1 MKARIYCMIQ
11 VPPGREFIG
20 ANDYIYN
27 NIDSVA
33 FNEGGRHGEGETWQK
48 TMYGAF
54 SGPLW
59 VVVQNYNFII
69 KSCMC
74 TTQSIY
80 TVLCINIYYNY
91 NYKYKLLDSKYN
103 LVFYVFNVSY
113 LLQFA
118 TCIDCLWWLP
128 GQPLLTIRTYM

>member
-1 MKARIYCMIQ
+1 MIQ

-33 FNEGGRHGEGETWQK
+33 FNEGGRHGEGESWKK

-59 VVVQNYNFII
+59 VMGLYII
-69 KSCMC
+69 ILKPVR
-74 TTQSIY
+74 TINRPSILLY
-80 TVLCINIYYNY
+80 VHLRTVLLIRIN
-91 NYKYKLLDSKYN
+91 SA
-103 LVFYVFNVSY
+103 VFAVFFVIV
-113 LLQFA
+113 LQ
-118 TCIDCLWWLP
+118 
-128 GQPLLTIRTYM
+128 

>member
-1 MKARIYCMIQ
+1 MARAR
-11 VPPGREFIG
+11 PGRRPCTEHSLDHCELCKI
-20 ANDYIYN
+20 I
-27 NIDSVA
+27 
-33 FNEGGRHGEGETWQK
+33 T
-48 TMYGAF
+48 
-54 SGPLW
+54 L
-59 VVVQNYNFII
+59 I

-91 NYKYKLLDSKYN
+91 NYKYKLLDSKHN

-118 TCIDCLWWLP
+118 TCIDCL
-128 GQPLLTIRTYM
+128 